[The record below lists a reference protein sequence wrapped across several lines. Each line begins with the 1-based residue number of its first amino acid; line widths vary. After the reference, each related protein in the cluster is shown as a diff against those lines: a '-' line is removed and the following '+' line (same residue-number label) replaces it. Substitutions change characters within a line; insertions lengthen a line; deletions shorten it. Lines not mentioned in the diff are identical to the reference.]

1 MTNQELQKIGNTIL
15 KREADNN
22 NDGLVSKNK
31 YNNFPWICKKKGDE
45 VIREFMKTPEPVKP
59 TSLQE
64 YRDDMMEAEDLD
76 NRFLD
81 TLIEETKE
89 EPIYNLRLNPGPPDR
104 YSPEDFRNKKLR
116 KPKVKLKKKN

>member
-59 TSLQE
+59 TDGTMMTTNAIQGLGNGRNLQE
-64 YRDDMMEAEDLD
+64 SL
-76 NRFLD
+76 
-81 TLIEETKE
+81 
-89 EPIYNLRLNPGPPDR
+89 LR
-104 YSPEDFRNKKLR
+104 
-116 KPKVKLKKKN
+116 